1 MILTKKA
8 KNKPEVVALIMAGGH
23 GERFWPKS
31 RASRPKQ
38 FLSLCGGKTMLQ
50 QTVERIDPL
59 VPPERVFIATGRN
72 YVSLCTE
79 QLPGVPPENIIAE
92 PLSRDTAACIGLA
105 ALDIEKRYP
114 HAVMLVLPADHI
126 LSDVPAYLA
135 KLEKAVSVAFSGLNI
150 VTLGIKPDR
159 PETGY
164 GYIQQGELV
173 SRDERTEVYR
183 VKAFK
188 EKPDLP
194 KAEEFLAKG
203 GYLWNSGIFIW
214 RVDTIK
220 KLIARYMPML
230 HMHLETIRAAAGT
243 EEEQD
248 VLNREFALLRKIS
261 IDYGVLEKAKDVYVI
276 PGEFGW
282 DDVGNWLSLRRTR
295 PCDESG
301 NVVSCRH
308 VGIDTKNCIIE
319 GGEKLL
325 VTAGLNDV
333 VIVVTEDVVLVCT
346 KEKAGRMKDIINV
359 LKEKNLISYL

>member
-1 MILTKKA
+1 MALAKKA
-8 KNKPEVVALIMAGGH
+8 KNEPEVIALIMAGGR

-31 RASRPKQ
+31 RASMPKQ
-38 FLSLCGGKTMLQ
+38 FLSLCGDKTMLQ
-50 QTVERIDPL
+50 QTVGRVEPL
-59 VPPERVFIATGRN
+59 VSPDRVFIATSRD
-72 YVSLCTE
+72 YVALVRE
-79 QLPGVPPENIIAE
+79 QLPGIPERNLIAE

-105 ALDIEKRYP
+105 ALHIEKQYP
-114 HAVMLVLPADHI
+114 HAVMLVLPADHV

-135 KLEKAVSVAFSGLNI
+135 KLEKAVSVASSGLNI

-164 GYIQQGELV
+164 GYIQQGELA
-173 SRDERTEVYR
+173 SRDERAEIYR

-188 EKPDLP
+188 EKPSLP

-203 GYLWNSGIFIW
+203 GYLWNSGMFVW
-214 RVDTIK
+214 RVDTIR

-230 HMHLETIRAAAGT
+230 HMHLEAIRAAIGT
-243 EEEQD
+243 EEEDD
-248 VLNREFALLRKIS
+248 VLNREFALMRKVS
-261 IDYGVLEKAKDVYVI
+261 VDYGILEKAKDVYVI

-282 DDVGNWLSLRRTR
+282 DDVGNWLSLKRTR
-295 PCDESG
+295 PCDEDG
-301 NVVSCRH
+301 NVVACRH

-346 KEKAGRMKDIINV
+346 KEKAGRLRDIVTV
-359 LKEKNLISYL
+359 LKEKNLTSYL